1 VKRVKFTIVI
11 GALFLLMALPATKID
26 AQQHMGRGWGRDK
39 DQHAKNLENLRMLKM
54 LEVLNLSDEQSNR
67 FIAEF
72 ASFRKQVNEISEDI
86 ENEIDSLINIL
97 HQTEP
102 SDNAIMDQISKI
114 EATKIKRENVYKE
127 FHKQVAKILTPVQLG
142 KMVVF
147 EEHFERELIESVRG
161 FRDRVAP
168 PMPNPDERQGP

>member
-1 VKRVKFTIVI
+1 VKKVKSVFVI
-11 GALFLLMALPATKID
+11 GALFLLIALPSTKSY
-26 AQQHMGRGWGRDK
+26 AQQHMGRGWRHDK
-39 DQHAKNLENLRMLKM
+39 DQHAKNLENLRMLKL
-54 LEVLNLSDEQSNR
+54 LEVLDLSDEQSNQ
-67 FIAEF
+67 FISEF
-72 ASFRKQVNEISEDI
+72 VSFRKQVSEISEDV
-86 ENEIDSLINIL
+86 ENEIDSLIDLL

-102 SDNAIMDQISKI
+102 SDKAIMDQITKI

-168 PMPNPDERQGP
+168 PMPNPDEATGP